1 MTPYIIRCLTA
12 LEDMEYKGRMMA
24 FLDISPIDIDEHP
37 KTFNPATQCLDPRI
51 GLSAQQL
58 RIGVVQVGDGTMIS
72 TMTMMRTTVQGG
84 C

>member
-24 FLDISPIDIDEHP
+24 FLELSPIDIDEHP
-37 KTFNPATQCLDPRI
+37 KTFDPATQCLNPRI

-58 RIGVVQVGDGTMIS
+58 QIEVVRVGGGTAIS
-72 TMTMMRTTVQGG
+72 TMTMMKKTVRGG
-84 C
+84 D